1 MEKQVESMCD
11 EERYRALVTN
21 EEEETMYQEEELKRL
36 HYAISDKGNSYGQ
49 VEYKYD
55 GEANDEEENITEKN
69 VEKSDDAG
77 DDEPFIPSPQL
88 DLPVNMVLVRVP
100 K

>member
-1 MEKQVESMCD
+1 MCD
-11 EERYRALVTN
+11 DERYRALVTN

-55 GEANDEEENITEKN
+55 GESNTIEESNNEKN
-69 VEKSDDAG
+69 IEKQEDCGGG
-77 DDEPFIPSPQL
+77 DDEPFVPSPQL
-88 DLPVNMVLVRVP
+88 DIPVNMVLVSIN
-100 K
+100 